1 MLDLASL
8 IRELAILIPPLLL
21 ALTLHEYAHGWVAD
35 RLGDPTARLQGR
47 LTLNPLPHLDPI
59 GALAFLLLKFGWAKP
74 VPVNSSNFKNPLR
87 DMMWVAA
94 AGPAANLLLATASSL
109 ALQEIPWGSF
119 PATASWLAAPLRMML
134 LQSVWLNVILAIFN
148 FVPIPPLDGS
158 RVLMGLLPPREAVA
172 YSRLEPYGFIIL
184 IVLIS
189 AGIVGRVVW
198 PIVSVVTGLLLGA

>member
-119 PATASWLAAPLRMML
+119 PATASWLVAPLRMML